1 MTGADARRRRIE
13 PASEVS
19 VALRWPSTITS
30 GIGVRAIESPTVPHK
45 LADPGRRLGEALLRL
60 AEPAVPAPIAVYRGR
75 ADEIAAGASEIDL
88 GKDRGLRPD
97 PLGGPVEV
105 VVATASFDRGRARHT
120 LTGSGS
126 QCLSQASASVRSLS
140 RHRHRAVGISRTLGW
155 PEASRVGEKVQ
166 SEAC

>member
-97 PLGGPVEV
+97 PLGRPV
-105 VVATASFDRGRARHT
+105 
-120 LTGSGS
+120 
-126 QCLSQASASVRSLS
+126 
-140 RHRHRAVGISRTLGW
+140 
-155 PEASRVGEKVQ
+155 
-166 SEAC
+166 